1 MEKKRGKNDHNIN
14 EHEKDEEEWLS
25 SLSHHHH
32 MSMLWW
38 MGHTER

>member
-1 MEKKRGKNDHNIN
+1 MEKKRGKNDRNIN
-14 EHEKDEEEWLS
+14 EHEKEEEERLS

-32 MSMLWW
+32 MSMPWW